1 MKSRLKYLA
10 VATACAVGAMAAP
23 SANATLLL
31 RSAYQDAALAID
43 GWGGSSA
50 SGSLDVN
57 VASGSVV
64 QKAFLYSSS
73 VWDGGVGN
81 VTFGGTSFTPAGGS
95 ILAPNAN
102 PATTVV
108 WDVTSIVKPVIDG
121 GSGGL
126 YSFGLS
132 EGAFLDGEV
141 LVVVYKN
148 ASTAGGTAII
158 MDGELS
164 SGGDTTHLD
173 FASAYTGGNVI
184 ASLASSYSYN
194 GNSTVDATGQVTV
207 VDVRTSTHTTSRR
220 LTSCAG
226 GNDDGGFVAENGALI
241 TVGGTGDNPA
251 NPDPNCAGGAGD
263 DELYNL
269 GTGNSADASP
279 FLTAGD
285 TYLELLTNNPSFDD
299 NVFFLGMTTTFRIS
313 QVDDTPIDEE
323 PNPSVPEPAA
333 LALVGIGLAG
343 LAANRRRKAK
353 A

>member
-1 MKSRLKYLA
+1 MKLKLKYLA
-10 VATACAVGAMAAP
+10 VATACAMGAMAAP
-23 SANATLLL
+23 SANASLVL

-43 GWGGSSA
+43 GWGGSSS
-50 SGSLDVN
+50 SGTLDVN
-57 VASGSVV
+57 VAAGSVV

-73 VWDGGVGN
+73 VWAGGNGN
-81 VTFGGTSFTPAGGS
+81 VTFGGSVFAPASGTL
-95 ILAPNAN
+95 LAPNAN
-102 PATTVV
+102 PASTVM
-108 WDVTSIVKPVIDG
+108 WDVTSIVKPTIDSG
-121 GSGGL
+121 AGGL

-173 FASAYTGGNVI
+173 FASPYTGGNVI
-184 ASLASSYSYN
+184 ASLASSFSYN
-194 GNSTVDATGQVTV
+194 GNSTFNATGQVTV
-207 VDVRTSTHTTSRR
+207 VDVRTSSKPTGRR
-220 LTSCAG
+220 LTGCAG
-226 GNDDGGFVAENGALI
+226 GNDDGNFENADGSLI

-269 GTGNSADASP
+269 GVGNSADASP

-285 TYLELLTNNPSFDD
+285 TYLELLTNNPSDDD
-299 NVFFLGMTTTFRIS
+299 NVFFLGLTTTFRVK
-313 QVDDTPIDEE
+313 QVDDTPVEE

-343 LAANRRRKAK
+343 LAGSRRRKVK